1 MGFIVKLILVL
12 AVVAGGVWAWMT
24 FNPLQSA
31 PEQAEVTVAPP
42 PPPPPAPS
50 TPGDVISASGS
61 TDAALQGDLS
71 TLDAQVDAAQTANS
85 GVEQSFSDQPVKQT
99 E

>member
-24 FNPLQSA
+24 FNPMQPA
-31 PEQAEVTVAPP
+31 PQQTEVTVQP

-50 TPGDVISASGS
+50 TPADSISASGS
-61 TDAALQGDLS
+61 TDAALQSDLT
-71 TLDAQVDAAQTANS
+71 TLDAQVDAAQNANS
-85 GVEQSFSDQPVKQT
+85 SVEKSFSDEPIKQT